1 MENHQIADQ
10 FSLLSKLMD
19 IHGENAFKS
28 KSYAAAAFSIEKL
41 TQPLHSLSTEQ
52 IATQKG
58 IGISAAQKIR
68 EILDTGKLSALE
80 QIIQATPAGI
90 LEMMKIK
97 GIGPKK
103 ISTIWKE
110 MEIENLGELEYACL
124 ENRLKR
130 FKGFGEKTQQNVLES
145 IRFYKQSK
153 GRFLYAELEALL
165 PVLLD
170 LMRSFFPNCKVEATG
185 EFARQLEIIDTIAL
199 LIVGDKNQMAL
210 NLKSMPTDTS
220 EKISDAHYVL
230 QTPLEIG
237 VHIHLCDESEYIDTS
252 IKRSCTESFW
262 EALQNIHST
271 ETPPIDAK
279 DFFSKKQLP
288 FIPPFL
294 REDPELLKN
303 IDSFHIENIIQKED
317 IKGIIHS
324 HSTWSDGSHTIE
336 EMAEAAISSGYEYLV
351 ISDHSQSAFYA
362 QGLSIERVLE
372 QHKLID
378 TLNEKY
384 KPFKIFKS
392 IESDILNDGKLD
404 YPDEIL
410 SKFDLVIASVH
421 SNLKMNEE
429 KSMLRLLTAV
439 KNPYTTIL
447 GHPTGRLLLS
457 RPGYPIDLESL
468 TDACA
473 KHNVAIEL
481 NAHPRRLDLDWR
493 FIETAKRKDI
503 LISIDPDAHMIEGF
517 DDIKYGV
524 KVAQKAGLKKE
535 ENLSSFSLEE
545 MLAFLE
551 KQKGKR

>member
-28 KSYAAAAFSIEKL
+28 KSYASAAFSIEKL
-41 TQPLHSLSTEQ
+41 IQPLHSLSTEQ

-58 IGISAAQKIR
+58 IGISAALKIR
-68 EILDTGKLSALE
+68 ELLDTGKLSALE

-165 PVLLD
+165 PVLMD
-170 LMRSFFPNCKVEATG
+170 FIRSYFPGIKVEATG
-185 EFARQLEIIDTIAL
+185 EFARQLEIIDTISL
-199 LIVGDKNQMAL
+199 LIVGEKNQMSL
-210 NLKSMPTDTS
+210 DLKSIPVELL
-220 EKISDAHYVL
+220 EKKSDAHYVL
-230 QTPLEIG
+230 HTPLEMG
-237 VHIHLCDESEYIDTS
+237 VHIHLCDESEYIETS
-252 IKRSCTESFW
+252 IKKSSSESFW
-262 EALQNIHST
+262 EALQKIQST
-271 ETPPIDAK
+271 ETTFVDAT

-288 FIPPFL
+288 YIPPFL
-294 REDPELLKN
+294 REDPELLKH
-303 IDSFHIENIIQKED
+303 IHSVQIENIIQKED

-324 HSTWSDGSHTIE
+324 HSTWSDGSNTIE

-362 QGLSIERVLE
+362 QGLSIDRVLE

-378 TLNEKY
+378 QLNEKY

-473 KHNVAIEL
+473 KHNVVIEL

-493 FIETAKRKDI
+493 FIETAISKNI

-524 KVAQKAGLKKE
+524 KVAQKAGLQKE

>member
-41 TQPLHSLSTEQ
+41 SQPLHSLSTEQ

-58 IGISAAQKIR
+58 IGISAALKIR
-68 EILDTGKLSALE
+68 ELLDTGKLLALE
-80 QIIQATPAGI
+80 QIIQATPTGI

-153 GRFLYAELEALL
+153 GRFLYAELEGLM

-170 LMRSFFPNCKVEATG
+170 LMRSYFPGCKVEATG

-199 LIVGDKNQMAL
+199 LIIGDKNQMAL
-210 NLKSMPTDTS
+210 HLKSMPKDML
-220 EKISDAHYVL
+220 ENISDDHFVI

-237 VHIHLCDESEYIDTS
+237 VQIHLCDESDYINTS
-252 IKRSCTESFW
+252 IRKSCTEPFW
-262 EALQNIHST
+262 EALQHLNST
-271 ETPPIDAK
+271 ETSPTDAT

-288 FIPPFL
+288 YIPPFL
-294 REDPELLKN
+294 REDPELLKR
-303 IDSFHIENIIQKED
+303 IDSFHIDNIIQKED

-362 QGLSIERVLE
+362 QGLSIDRVLE

-378 TLNEKY
+378 QLNEKY

-473 KHNVAIEL
+473 KHNVVIEL

-493 FIETAKRKDI
+493 FIETARSKNI

-524 KVAQKAGLKKE
+524 KVAQKAGLQKE

-545 MLAFLE
+545 MLTFLE

>member
-1 MENHQIADQ
+1 
-10 FSLLSKLMD
+10 MD

-41 TQPLHSLSTEQ
+41 SQPLHSLSTEQ

-58 IGISAAQKIR
+58 IGISAALKIR
-68 EILDTGKLSALE
+68 ELLDTGKLLALE
-80 QIIQATPAGI
+80 QIIQATPTGI

-153 GRFLYAELEALL
+153 GRFLYAELEGLM

-170 LMRSFFPNCKVEATG
+170 LMRSYFPGCKVEATG

-199 LIVGDKNQMAL
+199 LIIGDKNQMAL
-210 NLKSMPTDTS
+210 HLKSMPKDML
-220 EKISDAHYVL
+220 ENISDDHFVI

-237 VHIHLCDESEYIDTS
+237 VQIHLCDESDYINTS
-252 IKRSCTESFW
+252 IRKSCTEPFW
-262 EALQNIHST
+262 EALQHLNST
-271 ETPPIDAK
+271 ENSPTDAT

-288 FIPPFL
+288 YIPPFL
-294 REDPELLKN
+294 REDPELLKR
-303 IDSFHIENIIQKED
+303 IDSFHIDNIIQKED

-362 QGLSIERVLE
+362 QGLSIDRVLE

-378 TLNEKY
+378 QLNEKY

-473 KHNVAIEL
+473 KHNVVIEL

-493 FIETAKRKDI
+493 FIETARSKNI

-524 KVAQKAGLKKE
+524 KVAQKAGLQKE

-545 MLAFLE
+545 MLTFLE

>member
-58 IGISAAQKIR
+58 IGISAAQKIK
-68 EILDTGKLSALE
+68 EILETGKLLALE
-80 QIIQATPAGI
+80 QIIQATPTGI

-153 GRFLYAELEALL
+153 GRFLYAELEALI

-170 LMRSFFPNCKVEATG
+170 LIGSFFPGCKVEATG
-185 EFARQLEIIDTIAL
+185 EFARQLEIIDTIEFLVVGEKNKMNL
-199 LIVGDKNQMAL
+199 LLQSIPVDVLEN
-210 NLKSMPTDTS
+210 
-220 EKISDAHYVL
+220 ISDGHFVI

-237 VHIHLCDESEYIDTS
+237 VHIHLCEESEYIETS
-252 IKRSCTESFW
+252 IKKSSSESFW
-262 EALQNIHST
+262 EDLQKIQST
-271 ETPPIDAK
+271 ETTFVDAT
-279 DFFSKKQLP
+279 DFFFKKQLP

-294 REDPELLKN
+294 REDPERLKGIN
-303 IDSFHIENIIQKED
+303 SLQIDNIIQKED

-324 HSTWSDGSHTIE
+324 HSTWSDGSNTIE

-362 QGLSIERVLE
+362 QGLSIDRVLE

-378 TLNEKY
+378 QLNEKY
-384 KPFKIFKS
+384 TPFKIFKS

-429 KSMLRLLTAV
+429 KSMLRLLAAV

-473 KHNVAIEL
+473 KHNVVIEL

-493 FIETAKRKDI
+493 FIETARRKNI

-535 ENLSSFSLEE
+535 ENLSSFSLEN
-545 MLAFLE
+545 MLAFLD